1 MEILVISRKTTIQNV
16 AVFTRTNP
24 GFVELGRRLGT
35 KTLFSYIEKFG
46 FGEKTGIDLNGEGSG
61 ILFSLSKVG
70 PVELATTAF
79 GQGVSVTAIQQITAV
94 SAAIN
99 GGTLYKPYVVKRITD
114 PNTGDIIQ
122 ENNPIKVRN
131 VISKKTSE
139 EVRIALES
147 VVALGTGRNAYIEG
161 YRVGG
166 KTGTAQKVNNGV
178 YMVGNYITSFIGF
191 LPADNPKVVVYVAI
205 DNPKGITA
213 FGGTVSA
220 PIAKSIL
227 EDAISALDIKK
238 SKGGLS
244 KEYRYFDTKYY
255 TLSNVVGMSVD
266 EAKKA
271 LDKFM
276 IEYSG
281 KGNKVVSMSPDAG
294 SRIAEGSTVRLMLGN

>member
-1 MEILVISRKTTIQNV
+1 MLTQS
-16 AVFTRTNP
+16 NP

-35 KTLFSYIEKFG
+35 NTLFKYIDKFG
-46 FGEKTGIDLNGEGSG
+46 FGEKTGIDLNGEGTG
-61 ILFSLSKVG
+61 ILFPISKVG

-99 GGTLYKPYVVKRITD
+99 GGTLYKPYIVKRITD
-114 PNTGDIIQ
+114 PETGDIIEEHQ
-122 ENNPIKVRN
+122 KEKVRTT
-131 VISKKTSE
+131 ISE
-139 EVRIALES
+139 ETSKQVRYALES
-147 VVALGTGRNAYIEG
+147 VVALGTGRNAYIEN

-191 LPADNPKVVVYVAI
+191 LPANDPQVVVYVAI

-213 FGGTVSA
+213 YGGTVSA
-220 PIAKSIL
+220 PIAKNIL
-227 EDAISALDIKK
+227 EDSITALDIKQPTQ
-238 SKGGLS
+238 GLE

-255 TLSNVVGMSVD
+255 TLENVVGLDVK
-266 EAKKA
+266 EAKEK
-271 LDKFM
+271 LKNFT

-281 KGNKVVSMSPDAG
+281 TGNKVISMSPKSN
-294 SRIAEGSTVRLMLGN
+294 SRLAEGSTIRLMLGK